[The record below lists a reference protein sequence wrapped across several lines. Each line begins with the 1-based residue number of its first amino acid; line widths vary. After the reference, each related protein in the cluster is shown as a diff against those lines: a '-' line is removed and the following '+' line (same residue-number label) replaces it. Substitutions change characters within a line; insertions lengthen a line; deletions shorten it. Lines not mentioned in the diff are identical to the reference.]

1 MPQMMPL
8 SWLLLFIMF
17 SSTLILFATMNYYND
32 IPKTSTTKKSSSIL
46 NKITTWKW

>member
-8 SWLLLFIMF
+8 SWLILFTMF
-17 SSTLILFATMNYYND
+17 SSTLILFAIMNYYNN
-32 IPKTSTTKKSSSIL
+32 IPKTMISEKKVII